1 MSQHNTWRTTE
12 THIMTVSPTL
22 GEKLDHLNPFLGQ
35 IFILYNYLISDN
47 KN

>member
-1 MSQHNTWRTTE
+1 MKNYRDTCH
-12 THIMTVSPTL
+12 MTVSPTL

-47 KN
+47 KS